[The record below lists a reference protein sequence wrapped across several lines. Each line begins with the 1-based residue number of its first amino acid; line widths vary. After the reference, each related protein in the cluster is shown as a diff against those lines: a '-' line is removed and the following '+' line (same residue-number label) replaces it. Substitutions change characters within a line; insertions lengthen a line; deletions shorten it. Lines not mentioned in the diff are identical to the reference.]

1 MENVSIS
8 EVLGLQDEWVDNLQR
23 SVKTALDDEDGIAEA
38 MLKMINMVQLETHGV
53 EIEPSQFERK
63 VAYASFAI
71 GALVSKNMLRRD
83 LLSKILLT
91 LSKHDVCE
99 EASVDVMKIII
110 D

>member
-1 MENVSIS
+1 MENVTIS
-8 EVLGLQDEWVDNLQR
+8 GALGLQDEWVDNLQH
-23 SVKTALDDEDGIAEA
+23 SVKTALDDEDGVAEA

-63 VAYASFAI
+63 VAFASFAI